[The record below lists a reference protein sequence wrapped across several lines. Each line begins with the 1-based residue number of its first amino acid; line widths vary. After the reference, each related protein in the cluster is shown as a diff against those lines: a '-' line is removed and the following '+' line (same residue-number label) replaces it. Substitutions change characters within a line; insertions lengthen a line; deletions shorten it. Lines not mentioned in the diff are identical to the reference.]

1 MNWHFKTL
9 DNLKSMPT
17 RQVLLRFHPPKEA
30 GAMRTKPNN
39 ERTVTMFD
47 NIIGKFCVI
56 RTHSAG
62 VHTGVVE
69 NVSADGKIVTLRDAR
84 RIWRW
89 RGANTLNEIAL
100 RGVHLTEHTRI
111 SEPVNRLTVT
121 ECIEKIGRASC
132 RERV

>member
-1 MNWHFKTL
+1 MNDYEADRAALRDCETL
-9 DNLKSMPT
+9 
-17 RQVLLRFHPPKEA
+17 RA
-30 GAMRTKPNN
+30 KPNN

-56 RTHSAG
+56 RTYSAG

-121 ECIEKIGRASC
+121 ECIEIIPTTDEARSNLEMS
-132 RERV
+132 RWF